1 MALNDLLIIANNNKK
16 IGISEERI
24 NEIKKPLRKYF
35 AFWRMYPDLFVDFM
49 QTGGKSVYLNDKGQ
63 RCYQNDSGQEVKLT
77 FSLFFYQRVFLRIG
91 MRFKYVYAVFP
102 RAYSK
107 SFLSVLIMMIRC
119 ILYPGA
125 HLFSAAGGKEQ
136 SSQILQEKTLDI
148 CNKIPAF
155 KREIDWSRGATS
167 MGKDHCKVIFKN
179 KSDYENLAARE
190 STRGLR
196 KHSGLLEECVGI
208 DQKMLQEILIPLMN
222 VSRQCMD
229 GTTHEEEV
237 LNQSQLY
244 ITTAGYK
251 NTYSYDKLIQTLVQ
265 MLTEPDKAFVMGGT
279 WRIPVAIGLQPK
291 NFINDLKKDSTFNEA
306 SFGREYESKW
316 SGTVED
322 AFFDGEKFDR
332 NRILQKPE
340 NEWSGRS
347 SSQAYYILS
356 VDVGRKGC
364 QSVICV
370 FKVTPQPQGTSIKN
384 LVNIYTIEDGHFED
398 QAIKIKKLFY
408 KYKARR
414 VVIDGNG
421 LGIGL
426 LDYMIKSQVDGS
438 GDYYPPFGIYND
450 DENFYKKFRTNDT
463 EDEAI
468 YIIKA
473 NAPINTEAYSTVQSQ
488 IESGK
493 VKFLIEEKIAKNKL
507 LGTKVG
513 QAMSPEQRNEYL
525 IPYKLTSIL
534 KEEMLNLREENEGIN
549 IILRQANKSVKKD
562 KFSALC
568 YGLYYIK
575 QEEDNKRK
583 KKRFNA
589 KDWRL
594 FN

>member
-1 MALNDLLIIANNNKK
+1 MALDLSSSKTNK

-24 NEIKKPLRKYF
+24 AEIMDPLRQHIS
-35 AFWRMYPDLFVDFM
+35 FWRAYPDIFVDFM
-49 QTGGKSVYLNDKGQ
+49 QTGGKPVYINDKGQ
-63 RCYQNDSGQEVKLT
+63 RCFKNDRGQEVLLT
-77 FSLFFYQRVFLRIG
+77 FSLFFYQRVFLRVG
-91 MRFKYVYAVFP
+91 MRYRYVYAVYP

-107 SFLSVLIMMIRC
+107 SFLSVLILMIRC

-136 SSQILQEKTLDI
+136 SSKILQEKTLDI

-155 KREIDWSRGATS
+155 NREIDWRRGQTS
-167 MGKDHCKVIFKN
+167 MGKDHCKIIFKN
-179 KSDYENLAARE
+179 GSDYENVAARE

-196 KHSGLLEECVGI
+196 KHGGLLEECVGL
-208 DQKMLQEILIPLMN
+208 DQKILQEVLIPLMN
-222 VSRQCMD
+222 VSRQCKD
-229 GTTHEEEV
+229 GTTQEDEI

-265 MLTEPDKAFVMGGT
+265 MIVEPDKAFIMGGT
-279 WRIPVAIGLQPK
+279 WRIPVATGLQPK
-291 NFINDLKKDSTFNEA
+291 NFLRDLKKDTTFNEA

-340 NEWSGRS
+340 YEYSGRS
-347 SSQAYYILS
+347 SNQAFYVLS

-364 QSVICV
+364 QTVVCV
-370 FKVTPQPQGTSIKN
+370 FKVTPQTQGTSIKN
-384 LVNIYTIEDGHFED
+384 LVNIYTSENEHFED
-398 QAIKIKKLFY
+398 QAIFIKKIFY
-408 KYKARR
+408 KFKARR

-426 LDYMIKSQVDGS
+426 MDYMVKAQRDSS
-438 GDYYPPFGIYND
+438 GDPYPPFGVYND
-450 DENFYKKFRTNDT
+450 EEGFYKKYRTDDT

-468 YIIKA
+468 YVIKA

-488 IESGK
+488 IEAGK
-493 VKFLIEEKIAKNKL
+493 IKFLVEERIAKNKL
-507 LGTKVG
+507 LGTKLG
-513 QAMSPEQRNEYL
+513 QNMTPEQRDEYL
-525 IPYKLTSIL
+525 QPYVLTSIL
-534 KEEMLNLREENEGIN
+534 KDEMLNLREENEGIN
-549 IILRQANKSVKKD
+549 IILKQANKSVKKD

-568 YGLYYIK
+568 YGLYYIR
-575 QEEDNKRK
+575 QEEDNKKRK
-583 KKRFNA
+583 KKFNA
-589 KDWRL
+589 KDWKF